1 VESSGF
7 ERDEDRT
14 VESDVDGMFGVERL
28 GEGPDGVLL
37 SGCSSWIWEVPR
49 TEPVLVRDRSLDD
62 VDGSGVVLR

>member
-1 VESSGF
+1 
-7 ERDEDRT
+7 
-14 VESDVDGMFGVERL
+14 
-28 GEGPDGVLL
+28 VLL